1 MTDRGSEKRMH
12 SKDIHETNPN
22 PHGEQEA
29 NDLSIQSD
37 HESSTAENVPQNPS
51 MTENRTTPSVT
62 GALED
67 PSTDSM
73 FNNAD
78 PQTSELLKKK
88 TSKDRSPAKPKGNRR
103 RKTA

>member
-1 MTDRGSEKRMH
+1 MTDRESEKLRG
-12 SKDIHETNPN
+12 KDTTETHPYS
-22 PHGEQEA
+22 HGEQEA

-37 HESSTAENVPQNPS
+37 HESSTAENVAQNPS
-51 MTENRTTPSVT
+51 ITENRTTPSVT
-62 GALED
+62 GALDD

-78 PQTSELLKKK
+78 PQTSELLKKN
-88 TSKDRSPAKPKGNRR
+88 TSKDQSPERPKGNRR